1 MYKTFNSLILSVF
14 ILVGILQQTFAQED
28 KTVTLV
34 VNGQGKTP
42 DDAKQ
47 NALRNAIQ
55 QAFGTFISS
64 KTDILNDQLIKD
76 EIVSV
81 SNGNIQKF
89 DILSEGQMT
98 DGSFYST
105 LKATVAVSKLTAF
118 CKSKGISVDFKGALF
133 SFNIKQQIINKE
145 NELKAIQDMSFIVSK
160 LMSRSFD
167 YRIST
172 SQPKSLENIKDI
184 KKDS

>member
-1 MYKTFNSLILSVF
+1 M
-14 ILVGILQQTFAQED
+14 
-28 KTVTLV
+28 TLV

-47 NALRNAIQ
+47 SALRNAIE

-89 DILSEGQMT
+89 EILSEGQMT
-98 DGSFYST
+98 DGSYYST
-105 LKATVAVSKLTAF
+105 LKATVSGSKLTSF
-118 CKSKGISVDFKGALF
+118 CESKGISVEFKGALF
-133 SFNIKQQIINKE
+133 SFNIKQQIINEE
-145 NELKAIQDMSFIVSK
+145 NELKAIQDISF
-160 LMSRSFD
+160 M
-167 YRIST
+167 Y
-172 SQPKSLENIKDI
+172 
-184 KKDS
+184 